1 MPATINPSL
10 WRGAAGLAASL
21 GLCNLAPDVRAGSA
35 KTKGRDQAPE
45 IDRPHRLDVGGGIS
59 KSTRA
64 NLHPGYAAVQRL
76 IDHNA
81 ALKKKEFVGQKY
93 KYCDMQ
99 RAAADHGLTIGKV
112 TLAKMVKD
120 DPSVGLRPGQARL
133 LPPQAEKDLATVFT
147 CAQESGV
154 ARAQGWL
161 AQSIG
166 DLSKGQENQARDSA
180 QTRNKSPDEL
190 MSMPRP
196 NRQAARGLMARQDL
210 WNKKHKAVDA
220 KHAGL
225 LVSEFNE
232 HCDVAR
238 RMFMYPYFD
247 PGWSQRLK
255 WFSKPHDG
263 SDGPAS
269 ADVYLPIY
277 DARNSASTSP
287 FVPSDCPSG
296 ADAPTGQ
303 DVPPV
308 HNPMSEQALTLALHS
323 VPDDNGNLDE
333 IFLRLGD
340 GQLKLIAKIVALNF
354 EYRSA
359 TKMGHVTGGLISHLT
374 GKWVFP
380 VQLLFAGGE
389 NYADRP
395 FDLNLVNQGPRDSD
409 GNHPSGQYTVNGWQD
424 TDSFVNFMVVVIDF
438 IKGRRA
444 RLDLSADE
452 DDEVFEEGDAAEE
465 HGDGDRDRMREGIHL
480 KYRWFNFWLD
490 HASMH
495 INDRIARLCDLY
507 KKKADDKKATNKRKH
522 APSAGRP
529 SKVTKVARSATPAA
543 AVSSRPQR
551 ARTLTQR
558 TSTRVLSEEDEDGDS
573 SDDDEDE
580 WAPAADAGTDETSA
594 RRTSASKS
602 ALQRAIATR
611 DKHAAA
617 HAASIQV
624 RTAVQAELDD
634 LKAKAGPLESEYNS
648 WKTKL
653 NKETM
658 ELLQEPYRCSSGEE
672 DNCGEQAG
680 QASGD
685 ELSA

>member
-35 KTKGRDQAPE
+35 KTKGRDQAPQ
-45 IDRPHRLDVGGGIS
+45 IDRPHRLDVGGGIN

-529 SKVTKVARSATPAA
+529 SKVAKVARSATPAA

>member
-166 DLSKGQENQARDSA
+166 DLSKGQENQARESA

-424 TDSFVNFMVVVIDF
+424 TNSFVNFMVVVIDF

>member
-35 KTKGRDQAPE
+35 KTKGRDQAPQ
-45 IDRPHRLDVGGGIS
+45 IDRPHRLDVGGGIN

-507 KKKADDKKATNKRKH
+507 K
-522 APSAGRP
+522 
-529 SKVTKVARSATPAA
+529 
-543 AVSSRPQR
+543 
-551 ARTLTQR
+551 
-558 TSTRVLSEEDEDGDS
+558 
-573 SDDDEDE
+573 
-580 WAPAADAGTDETSA
+580 
-594 RRTSASKS
+594 
-602 ALQRAIATR
+602 
-611 DKHAAA
+611 
-617 HAASIQV
+617 
-624 RTAVQAELDD
+624 
-634 LKAKAGPLESEYNS
+634 
-648 WKTKL
+648 
-653 NKETM
+653 
-658 ELLQEPYRCSSGEE
+658 
-672 DNCGEQAG
+672 AG

>member
-35 KTKGRDQAPE
+35 KTKGRDQAPQ
-45 IDRPHRLDVGGGIS
+45 IDRPHRLDVGGGIN

-166 DLSKGQENQARDSA
+166 DLSKGQENQARESA

-424 TDSFVNFMVVVIDF
+424 TNSFVNFMVVVIDF

-507 KKKADDKKATNKRKH
+507 KIRLCVFKGGISHVAQPNDQLMNMIIQGGLIRR
-522 APSAGRP
+522 AGR
-529 SKVTKVARSATPAA
+529 T
-543 AVSSRPQR
+543 
-551 ARTLTQR
+551 
-558 TSTRVLSEEDEDGDS
+558 
-573 SDDDEDE
+573 
-580 WAPAADAGTDETSA
+580 
-594 RRTSASKS
+594 
-602 ALQRAIATR
+602 
-611 DKHAAA
+611 
-617 HAASIQV
+617 
-624 RTAVQAELDD
+624 
-634 LKAKAGPLESEYNS
+634 
-648 WKTKL
+648 
-653 NKETM
+653 
-658 ELLQEPYRCSSGEE
+658 
-672 DNCGEQAG
+672 
-680 QASGD
+680 
-685 ELSA
+685 